1 MNLMFLRYG
10 LIPTYTKLEVKEEY
24 YTALE
29 SADKYADYTRL
40 YEFFMKALIR
50 SHVELGKR

>member
-1 MNLMFLRYG
+1 MFLRYG
-10 LIPTYTKLEVKEEY
+10 FIPTYTKLEVKEEY